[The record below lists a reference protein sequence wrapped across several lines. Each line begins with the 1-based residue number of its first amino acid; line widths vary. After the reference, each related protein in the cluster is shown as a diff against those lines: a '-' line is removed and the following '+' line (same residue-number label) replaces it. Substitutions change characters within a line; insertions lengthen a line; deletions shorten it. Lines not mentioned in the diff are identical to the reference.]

1 MSDVPYKLVYKRVDV
16 VLCQWR
22 PVIRLRGIFLAITG
36 FGYVVLGSST
46 SFAQYP
52 GSAGNLNDVAF
63 GGSSSA
69 SSDPSSGASSTSG
82 SVNSDETSKNSASS
96 SMSEANSYAS
106 GDSSDGDYGYE
117 GRTVTASPS
126 RKDVRKRSL
135 IRQFRLEFA
144 KTRTVETANKRIF
157 RALSADVY
165 LDQFSK
171 ELDAGLSHQADL
183 DSLGHDLSLVRDAL
197 DDRLDEVIASFGGDA
212 SRHNFFSKTASA
224 GRSAPTLRAE
234 VKKLKLKH
242 ELLEFGEF
250 SLQAMGYYAE

>member
-1 MSDVPYKLVYKRVDV
+1 MF
-16 VLCQWR
+16 LCKWR
-22 PVIRLRGIFLAITG
+22 PLIWLRGIVVAITG
-36 FGYVVLGSST
+36 FSFAVLGPSI

-52 GSAGNLNDVAF
+52 GSAGNLNDGAF
-63 GGSSSA
+63 DGSSSA

-82 SVNSDETSKNSASS
+82 SVNSDETTKNSASI
-96 SMSEANSYAS
+96 SMTESNSYAS
-106 GDSSDGDYGYE
+106 GDSPDGDYGFE
-117 GRTVTASPS
+117 GRTVTASSP

-171 ELDAGLSHQADL
+171 ELDAGLNHQADL
-183 DSLGHDLSLVRDAL
+183 DSLGRDLNLVRDAL
-197 DDRLDEVIASFGGDA
+197 DDRLDEVIASYGGDA
-212 SRHNFFSKTASA
+212 SRQKFFSKTASA
-224 GRSAPTLRAE
+224 DWSAPTLRTE

-250 SLQAMGYYAE
+250 SLRAMGYYAK